1 MEKDKL
7 MIITMIALIVV
18 MIVVPIFMNLKKRKS
33 KFFDYDSLPGRP
45 DMSPP
50 YQDEET
56 ELP

>member
-1 MEKDKL
+1 
-7 MIITMIALIVV
+7 MIALIVV
-18 MIVVPIFMNLKKRKS
+18 MVVVPVVIHFKKRKI
-33 KFFDYDSLPGRP
+33 KPFDYDSLPGRP